1 MSDGISRMFERDT
14 ERAHNAAV
22 AKFKEKDP
30 EEVYLLLK
38 DLQNDLQYLG
48 YDDSLQLT
56 RGQWAAFSRI
66 QAVMK
71 DLMK

>member
-1 MSDGISRMFERDT
+1 MSDGIKRMYEDAY
-14 ERAHNAAV
+14 EAAHKAAV
-22 AKFKEKDP
+22 ERIKNKDP
-30 EEVYLLLK
+30 EELYLLLK
-38 DLQNDLQYLG
+38 DLQNDIQHLG

-56 RGQWAAFSRI
+56 RNQWSTFSRI